1 MFHFQPMTAAS
12 AILSF
17 LGDLPRGTAGTLVLG
32 IALCAI
38 SNLLANRAADG
49 ERARRLNVD
58 RERQAEIR
66 GQAIMRE
73 DLLLSLGRQLTR
85 Q

>member
-1 MFHFQPMTAAS
+1 MTAAS
-12 AILSF
+12 AIFDF
-17 LGDLPRGTAGTLVLG
+17 LGSLPGGNAGALVLG
-32 IALCAI
+32 IALCAMT
-38 SNLLANRAADG
+38 NLLANRAADR
-49 ERARRLNVD
+49 ERARRLAVD

-66 GQAIMRE
+66 GQAIIRE